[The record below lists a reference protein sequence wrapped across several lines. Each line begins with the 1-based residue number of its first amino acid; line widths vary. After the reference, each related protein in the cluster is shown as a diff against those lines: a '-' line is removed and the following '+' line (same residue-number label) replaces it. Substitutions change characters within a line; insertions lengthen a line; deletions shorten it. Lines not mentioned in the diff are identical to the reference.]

1 MSLRPTAKAT
11 PLTAPAAPIDF
22 KPEFATSTA
31 ALAASH
37 DETVRSILSRLDSL
51 QSKVAGTDEVRSV
64 SSKPPTAPTTL
75 QSSKPALTT
84 SPSTASSADLHAR
97 VSKLENVHQDHLER
111 LSTQLNAVESSL
123 MDKQSEHSTINEIA
137 AKFDTIENHVRNAPD
152 ARVINEIAAKFD
164 RIESHVRNTA
174 QLQDRIRGLESEV
187 ASLRAATTPHPEQ
200 EHLLKKINS
209 RLDDWERNKQSLG
222 ARATNESPMSA
233 GSDHVDRAEYLVARI
248 DKLKE
253 LRSKYEG

>member
-1 MSLRPTAKAT
+1 MSLRPRPSAT
-11 PLTAPAAPIDF
+11 PLSAPAPPIEF
-22 KPEFATSTA
+22 KPEFATSVS

-37 DETVRSILSRLDSL
+37 DETVRNILSRLDSL
-51 QSKVAGTDEVRSV
+51 QSKVAGTEEIRSV
-64 SSKPPTAPTTL
+64 KSPAVPTTL

-84 SPSTASSADLHAR
+84 SSAPSELHAR
-97 VSKLENVHQDHLER
+97 VSQLENIHQDHLQR

-123 MDKQSEHSTINEIA
+123 MDKHAENATINEIA

-152 ARVINEIAAKFD
+152 AKVINEIAAKFD
-164 RIESHVRNTA
+164 RIETHVRNTA

-187 ASLRAATTPHPEQ
+187 ASLRAASVPPPDQ
-200 EHLLKKINS
+200 EHLLKKIHA
-209 RLDDWERNKQSLG
+209 RLDAWEKTKALG
-222 ARATNESPMSA
+222 ARATNESLMSA
-233 GSDHVDRAEYLVARI
+233 GSDHVDRAEYLAARI